1 MVCIVSL
8 TRDLMKLS
16 AYLYAATALCFPI
29 TMEITHDRAAVSLP
43 REVYSLNDIEV
54 IYDRHTHISSNKP
67 RSQHRQIRIVQLRLV
82 PAAAPGWEMVVR
94 TSLVLAVCG
103 LLVVVLLFSVCLFVC
118 LTAFFVLVF
127 C

>member
-29 TMEITHDRAAVSLP
+29 AVEITHDRAAVSLP
-43 REVYSLNDIEV
+43 REVYSLNDIEG
-54 IYDRHTHISSNKP
+54 IFDCHTHISSNKP

-82 PAAAPGWEMVVR
+82 PAAARDGKWSSVR
-94 TSLVLAVCG
+94 RWNRLNAACRTQIC
-103 LLVVVLLFSVCLFVC
+103 
-118 LTAFFVLVF
+118 
-127 C
+127 